1 MHVVVLLIVLAVIAF
16 LLYKSVQDA
25 KERAAGGWREPTAML
40 RVPSPGVP
48 PPGPRPRGRPRKPQI
63 DEEALA
69 EHVAKLREAIRTDLI
84 SLDEAVASVIR
95 QTEGASARRPL
106 ASCCGRRRAGE
117 PASRASVH
125 HRALPG

>member
-25 KERAAGGWREPTAML
+25 RERAAGGGTDEPRMP
-40 RVPSPGVP
+40 RPEPRRPSPRP
-48 PPGPRPRGRPRKPQI
+48 RSRPRGRQRKPQI

-69 EHVAKLREAIRTDLI
+69 EHVAKLREAVRTDLI

-95 QTEGASARRPL
+95 QTEGALSEEAARKL
-106 ASCCGRRRAGE
+106 LQENASG
-117 PASRASVH
+117 
-125 HRALPG
+125 

>member
-25 KERAAGGWREPTAML
+25 RERAAGGDGAPAPRPPRPEPRRPA
-40 RVPSPGVP
+40 
-48 PPGPRPRGRPRKPQI
+48 PRPRGRPRARQRKPQI

-69 EHVAKLREAIRTDLI
+69 EHVAKLKQAVATDLI

-95 QTEGASARRPL
+95 QTEGALSEEAARKL
-106 ASCCGRRRAGE
+106 LQESTGG
-117 PASRASVH
+117 
-125 HRALPG
+125 

>member
-25 KERAAGGWREPTAML
+25 KERAAGDGVSPPRAPRPEPRRPAA
-40 RVPSPGVP
+40 R
-48 PPGPRPRGRPRKPQI
+48 PRPRKPPRKPQI

-69 EHVAKLREAIRTDLI
+69 EHVAKLQEAIRTDLI

-95 QTEGASARRPL
+95 QTEGALSEEAARKLLRET
-106 ASCCGRRRAGE
+106 SSG
-117 PASRASVH
+117 
-125 HRALPG
+125 